1 MCGIAGFLALS
12 LSTETERYTRILQT
26 ALQHRGDDDQGI
38 YLSPQRDV
46 ALIHTR
52 LAILDL
58 SQNGHQPM
66 HIADQRYWI
75 TFNGEIYNFLE
86 LREQLKK
93 EGETF
98 FSHTDTEVILKL
110 YAKHGERCLDL
121 LRGMF
126 AFAIWDDREK
136 VCFMARDP
144 FGIKPFYYWYQGKTL
159 IFASELRAIIALG
172 IIPKQLSPVG
182 LFTYLTNG
190 SVSEPWTIIDGI
202 KSLEAGSSLRWQ
214 DGKIYHQKYWEI
226 NFPSVRYAEHSVE
239 PSYAPIVAKL
249 SLEAIATT
257 RAALFNSVT
266 HHLVSDVPIG
276 IFLSGGIDSTAL
288 VAIARQIQGN
298 ELRTYSLT
306 FKEEAWNEGAI
317 AKQVADHFGT
327 SHTEY
332 LLTADLAHNLL
343 PEYWRSL
350 DQPTIDGF
358 NTFCISQIAHQQ
370 GMKVVLS
377 GLGSDELFGGYGTF
391 RQVPWMVEQRQRV
404 ALLKAIAK
412 VIGKGLEQ
420 LAQSPKY
427 RRLGAFLTK
436 DNSIKNAYGLVRGV
450 FSHWEAYQLV
460 QFYLG
465 KDAGEQIKSE
475 IVTFITSENQYFS
488 QFPTPQ
494 DEVSYLELS
503 RYMRNQLLRDSDVM
517 SMKWGLELRVPFVD
531 RELFE
536 VINQIPAATR
546 LQNHKKLLTKAIPEI
561 PEYII
566 NRPKRGFTIPFS
578 QWIDKDLLKGTM
590 DIKIPTHIPLPP
602 QQWYRRWSLVVLQNW
617 LQVLSL

>member
-1 MCGIAGFLALS
+1 MCGIAGFLASS
-12 LSTETERYTRILQT
+12 LPNETERYIRILQT
-26 ALQHRGDDDQGI
+26 ALQHRGKDDQGV
-38 YLSPQRDV
+38 YLSPQRDI

-75 TFNGEIYNFLE
+75 TFNGEIYNFIE
-86 LREQLKK
+86 LREQLKN

-98 FSHTDTEVILKL
+98 FSNTDTEVILKL
-110 YAKHGERCLDL
+110 YARYGERCLEF

-144 FGIKPFYYWYQGKTL
+144 FGIKPLYYWCHGKTL
-159 IFASELRAIIALG
+159 IFASELRAIMALG
-172 IIPKQLSPVG
+172 IIPKQLSPIG
-182 LFTYLTNG
+182 LYTYLTNG
-190 SVSEPWTIIDGI
+190 SVSEPWTIIDGV

-214 DGKIYHQKYWEI
+214 DGKIHHQKYWKI
-226 NFPSVRYAEHSVE
+226 NFPSVIYGDHSVA
-239 PSYAPIVAKL
+239 PSYAPTAAKL
-249 SLEAIATT
+249 SLEVIATT
-257 RAALFNSVT
+257 RGALFNSVK
-266 HHLVSDVPIG
+266 HHLIGDVPIG

-288 VAIARQIQGN
+288 VAIARQMQGN
-298 ELRTYSLT
+298 ELRTYSLA

-332 LLTADLAHNLL
+332 LLTDDLSQDLL

-391 RQVPWMVEQRQRV
+391 RQVPRMVDQRQNV
-404 ALLKAIAK
+404 AFLKAIAK
-412 VIGKGLEQ
+412 VVGNGLEQ

-427 RRLGAFLTK
+427 RRFGAFLSK
-436 DNSIKNAYGLVRGV
+436 ENSIQNAYNLVRGV
-450 FSHWEAYQLV
+450 FSTWEAYQLV

-465 KDAGEQIKSE
+465 EDIGEQIKNE
-475 IVTFITSENQYFS
+475 IVTFLSGENQSF
-488 QFPTPQ
+488 QEFLTPQ

-531 RELFE
+531 RDLFTA
-536 VINQIPAATR
+536 ISQIPASMR
-546 LQNHKKLLTKAIPEI
+546 LHKNKQLLTQAIPEI

-566 NRPKRGFTIPFS
+566 NRQKRGFTIPFV
-578 QWIDKDLLKGTM
+578 QWIDKDWLKGTM
-590 DIKIPTHIPLPP
+590 DIKIPSHIPLPP

-617 LQVLSL
+617 LQALSL

>member
-12 LSTETERYTRILQT
+12 PPSETERYTRILQA
-26 ALQHRGDDDQGI
+26 ALQHRGEDDQGV
-38 YLSPQRDV
+38 YVSPHRDV

-66 HIADQRYWI
+66 TIADQRYWI

-86 LREQLKK
+86 LREQLKN

-98 FSHTDTEVILKL
+98 YSCTDTEVILRL
-110 YAKHGERCLDL
+110 YVKHGERCLDFL
-121 LRGMF
+121 QGMF

-136 VCFMARDP
+136 ICFIARDP
-144 FGIKPFYYWYQGKTL
+144 FGIKPLYYWHQDQTL
-159 IFASELRAIIALG
+159 IFASELRAIMALG
-172 IIPKQLSPVG
+172 IVPQQLSPIG
-182 LFTYLTNG
+182 LYNYFTNG
-190 SVSEPWTIIDGI
+190 SVAEPWTIIDGI

-214 DGKIYHQKYWEI
+214 YGKIHRQKYWEI
-226 NFPSVRYAEHSVE
+226 NFPSVLYAEHSVE
-239 PSYAPIVAKL
+239 PSYIPKVAKL
-249 SLEAIATT
+249 SLEVIATT
-257 RAALFNSVT
+257 REALFNSVK

-288 VAIARQIQGN
+288 VAMVRQIQSN
-298 ELRTYSLT
+298 ELHTYSLA
-306 FKEEAWNEGAI
+306 FQEEAWNEGAI

-332 LLTADLAHNLL
+332 LLTSALAQNLL

-391 RQVPWMVEQRQRV
+391 RQVPRMVAQRQNV
-404 ALLKAIAK
+404 AFLKAIAK
-412 VIGKGLEQ
+412 FVGNGLER
-420 LAQSPKY
+420 LSQSPKY

-465 KDAGEQIKSE
+465 KDVEDHLKDE
-475 IVTFITSENQYFS
+475 IINFINSDNQALQS
-488 QFPTPQ
+488 FPTPQ

-531 RELFE
+531 RELFTA
-536 VINQIPAATR
+536 ISHIPASIR
-546 LQNHKKLLTKAIPEI
+546 LHRNKQLLTRAIPEI

-566 NRPKRGFTIPFS
+566 NRRKRGFTLPFA
-578 QWIDKDLLKGTM
+578 QWLDQEWRKDTM
-590 DIKIPTHIPLPP
+590 DIKIPSHIPLPS

-617 LQVLSL
+617 LQARSL